1 MNRTRCRCR
10 PETRGAKCRRPGRMC
25 SGATPDGEPVRPAEV
40 VHRQPRIGLPQEP
53 HDLRFRRS
61 SDPVARPNSKPK
73 RYSESGGRQSRWR
86 NEAGRRS
93 AMSGR
98 FLATSLISVGTGDL
112 ARLVG
117 SAEGRLSWQSSRRRS
132 HGGTGLAYP
141 FHGTARRSAR
151 VGREVKRG
159 S

>member
-1 MNRTRCRCR
+1 M
-10 PETRGAKCRRPGRMC
+10 
-25 SGATPDGEPVRPAEV
+25 RPAEV

-73 RYSESGGRQSRWR
+73 RYSESGAVSHDG
-86 NEAGRRS
+86 ETKAGWRS

-98 FLATSLISVGTGDL
+98 FLATSLISLGTGEP

-117 SAEGRLSWQSSRRRS
+117 SADGRLSWQSSCRRS
-132 HGGTGLAYP
+132 QDIGLADR
-141 FHGTARRSAR
+141 FHGTAGSLRAGRS
-151 VGREVKRG
+151 
-159 S
+159 